1 MKNLIIGL
9 LVIAAGAG
17 VFFLLKKK
25 NDRTEIVP
33 EIKKELIIGKWKTVA
48 QSGNDST
55 FFKDYKYEFSKEG
68 NIVRL
73 LNDTTNTDSAFYAW
87 DKKSNL
93 EWKKKAA
100 DTTSVLYK
108 VVQLTAD
115 SLQLLSKDSSVFQFT
130 RLK

>member
-9 LVIAAGAG
+9 LVVAAGAG

-25 NDRTEIVP
+25 KASTEPVS
-33 EIKKELIIGKWKTVA
+33 EIKKDLIIGKWKTDA
-48 QSGNDST
+48 QPGNDST
-55 FFKDYKYEFSKEG
+55 FKDYQYEFSKEG
-68 NIVRL
+68 NIVRS
-73 LNDTTNTDSAFYAW
+73 LNDSTIADSVFYAW
-87 DKKSNL
+87 DKESNL
-93 EWKKKAA
+93 EWKKYAA

-115 SLQLLSKDSSVFQFT
+115 SLQLLSKDSSVIQFT

>member
-9 LVIAAGAG
+9 LVVAAGAG

-25 NDRTEIVP
+25 KASTEPVS
-33 EIKKELIIGKWKTVA
+33 EIKKDLIIGKWKTDA
-48 QSGNDST
+48 QPGNDSS
-55 FFKDYKYEFSKEG
+55 FKDYQYEFSKEG
-68 NIVRL
+68 NIVRS
-73 LNDTTNTDSAFYAW
+73 LNDSTIADSVFYTW
-87 DKKSNL
+87 DKESNL
-93 EWKKKAA
+93 EWKKNAA

-115 SLQLLSKDSSVFQFT
+115 SLQLLSKDSSVIQFT

>member
-9 LVIAAGAG
+9 LVVAAGAG

-25 NDRTEIVP
+25 KDGTEPVI
-33 EIKKELIIGKWKTVA
+33 EIKKDLIIGKWKTDA
-48 QSGNDST
+48 QPGNDST
-55 FFKDYKYEFSKEG
+55 FKDYQYEISKEG
-68 NIVRL
+68 NIVRS
-73 LNDTTNTDSAFYAW
+73 LNDSTIADSVFYTW
-87 DKKSNL
+87 TKESNL
-93 EWKKKAA
+93 EWKKNAA

-115 SLQLLSKDSSVFQFT
+115 SLQLLSKDSSVIQFT

>member
-9 LVIAAGAG
+9 LVVAAGAG

-25 NDRTEIVP
+25 KAGTEPVI
-33 EIKKELIIGKWKTVA
+33 EIKKDLIIGKWKTDA
-48 QSGNDST
+48 QPGNDST
-55 FFKDYKYEFSKEG
+55 FKDYQYGFSKEG
-68 NIVRL
+68 NIVRS
-73 LNDTTNTDSAFYAW
+73 LNDSTITDSVFYTW
-87 DKKSNL
+87 DKESNL
-93 EWKKKAA
+93 EWKKNVA

-115 SLQLLSKDSSVFQFT
+115 SLQLLSKDSSVIQFT

>member
-9 LVIAAGAG
+9 LVVAAGAG

-25 NDRTEIVP
+25 KASTEPVS
-33 EIKKELIIGKWKTVA
+33 EIKKDLIIGKWKTDA
-48 QSGNDST
+48 QPGNDSS
-55 FFKDYKYEFSKEG
+55 FKDYQYEFSKEG
-68 NIVRL
+68 NIVRS
-73 LNDTTNTDSAFYAW
+73 LNDSTIADSVFYAW
-87 DKKSNL
+87 DKESNL
-93 EWKKKAA
+93 EWKKYAA

-115 SLQLLSKDSSVFQFT
+115 SLQLLSKDSSVIQFT